1 VAREPTS
8 RVAIAAL
15 LVVGVEGVASL
26 CFLGLEL
33 EEPGGTMRTIATRFG
48 RALLGALSVA
58 CFTLTM
64 SARAQEVTAE
74 TLVDRLQI
82 QDLITRYYNNFG
94 RENAENFADFYA
106 EDAELILGERH
117 FKGRNGIMEAYGRA
131 PGQAP
136 RPPPPPRFSFIVAV
150 DNPLIV
156 VHGNTATAQLVYT
169 EYVIE
174 KQGDQVKVITQGK
187 EYSNFVKVAGHWRYK
202 TRLIKSGTELPEG
215 WKE

>member
-1 VAREPTS
+1 MK
-8 RVAIAAL
+8 AIASPA
-15 LVVGVEGVASL
+15 A
-26 CFLGLEL
+26 
-33 EEPGGTMRTIATRFG
+33 

-58 CFTLTM
+58 CLALTLG
-64 SARAQEVTAE
+64 SGARAEEVTAE

-156 VHGNTATAQLVYT
+156 VHRDGTATAQLVYT
-169 EYVIE
+169 EYVME
-174 KQGDQVKVITQGK
+174 KQGDPVKVITQGK
-187 EYSNFVKVAGHWRYK
+187 EYSTFAKVDGRWRYK
-202 TRLIKSGTELPEG
+202 TRQIVSGTTPPAG

>member
-1 VAREPTS
+1 
-8 RVAIAAL
+8 
-15 LVVGVEGVASL
+15 
-26 CFLGLEL
+26 
-33 EEPGGTMRTIATRFG
+33 MKTIANPLG
-48 RALLGALSVA
+48 RALLGVLSVA
-58 CFTLTM
+58 CLALTI
-64 SARAQEVTAE
+64 SSGARAEEVNAE

-136 RPPPPPRFSFIVAV
+136 RPPPPPRYSFIVAV

-156 VHGNTATAQLVYT
+156 VHGNNTATAQLVYT

-174 KQGDQVKVITQGK
+174 KQGDPVKVITQGK
-187 EYSNFVKVAGHWRYK
+187 EYSTFVKVDGRWRYQ
-202 TRLIKSGTELPEG
+202 TRQIRGGTELPDG

>member
-1 VAREPTS
+1 
-8 RVAIAAL
+8 
-15 LVVGVEGVASL
+15 
-26 CFLGLEL
+26 
-33 EEPGGTMRTIATRFG
+33 MRTIVKSLTA
-48 RALLGALSVA
+48 AWLGALSVSCLA
-58 CFTLTM
+58 LTVG
-64 SARAQEVTAE
+64 SGAQAQEVTAE

-106 EDAELILGERH
+106 EDAELILGERR

-174 KQGDQVKVITQGK
+174 KQGDPVKVITQGK
-187 EYSNFVKVAGHWRYK
+187 EYSNFVKVDGRWRYK

>member
-1 VAREPTS
+1 MI
-8 RVAIAAL
+8 AIAHPL
-15 LVVGVEGVASL
+15 
-26 CFLGLEL
+26 
-33 EEPGGTMRTIATRFG
+33 R
-48 RALLGALSVA
+48 RACLGALSVTWFA
-58 CFTLTM
+58 LTIGTT
-64 SARAQEVTAE
+64 ARAQEVTAA

-106 EDAELILGERH
+106 ADAELILGERH
-117 FKGRNGIMEAYGRA
+117 FKGRDGIMQAYGRA

-136 RPPPPPRFSFIVAV
+136 RPPRPERYSFIVAV

-156 VHGNTATAQLVYT
+156 VHGDTATAQLVYT

-174 KQGDQVKVITQGK
+174 KQGDPVQVITQGK
-187 EYSNFVKVAGHWRYK
+187 EYSTFVKVDGHWRYK
-202 TRLIKSGTELPEG
+202 TRQIRGGTEPPEG

>member
-1 VAREPTS
+1 MK
-8 RVAIAAL
+8 AIA
-15 LVVGVEGVASL
+15 
-26 CFLGLEL
+26 
-33 EEPGGTMRTIATRFG
+33 MRMS
-48 RALLGALSVA
+48 RALLGVLSV
-58 CFTLTM
+58 TSLVLTIGTGV
-64 SARAQEVTAE
+64 RAEEVSSE

-106 EDAELILGERH
+106 DDAELILGDRH
-117 FKGRNGIMEAYGRA
+117 FKGRDGIMQAYGRA

-136 RPPPPPRFSFIVAV
+136 RPPAPERYSFIVAV

-156 VHGNTATAQLVYT
+156 VHSGTATAQLVFT

-174 KQGDQVKVITQGK
+174 KQGDPVKVITQGK
-187 EYSNFVKVAGHWRYK
+187 EYSTFVKVDGHWRYK
-202 TRLIKSGTELPEG
+202 KRQIRGGTALPEG

>member
-1 VAREPTS
+1 
-8 RVAIAAL
+8 
-15 LVVGVEGVASL
+15 
-26 CFLGLEL
+26 
-33 EEPGGTMRTIATRFG
+33 MKTIANLLA
-48 RALLGALSVA
+48 RAWLGALSVA
-58 CFTLTM
+58 CLASTM
-64 SARAQEVTAE
+64 SSSTLAEDVNVE

-106 EDAELILGERH
+106 DDAELILGERH
-117 FKGRNGIMEAYGRA
+117 FKGRDGIMQAYGRA

-136 RPPPPPRFSFIVAV
+136 RPAPPPRYSFIVAV

-156 VHGNTATAQLVYT
+156 VHGGSNTATAQLVYT

-174 KQGDQVKVITQGK
+174 KQGEPVKVITQGK
-187 EYSNFVKVAGHWRYK
+187 EYSTFVKVDGHWRYK
-202 TRLIKSGTELPEG
+202 TRQIRGGTELPEG

>member
-1 VAREPTS
+1 
-8 RVAIAAL
+8 IAH
-15 LVVGVEGVASL
+15 
-26 CFLGLEL
+26 
-33 EEPGGTMRTIATRFG
+33 PIG
-48 RALLGALSVA
+48 RALLGALSVVCLA
-58 CFTLTM
+58 LTPSGGA
-64 SARAQEVTAE
+64 SAEEVNAE

-117 FKGRNGIMEAYGRA
+117 FKGRDGIMQAYGRA

-156 VHGNTATAQLVYT
+156 VHGDNTATAQLVYT

-174 KQGDQVKVITQGK
+174 KQGDPVKVITQGK
-187 EYSNFVKVAGHWRYK
+187 EYSNFVKVDGHWRYK

>member
-1 VAREPTS
+1 MKM
-8 RVAIAAL
+8 IANRL
-15 LVVGVEGVASL
+15 
-26 CFLGLEL
+26 
-33 EEPGGTMRTIATRFG
+33 G
-48 RALLGALSVA
+48 RALLGAVSVA
-58 CFTLTM
+58 CLALTIG
-64 SARAQEVTAE
+64 SGARAEEVSAA

-106 EDAELILGERH
+106 DDAELILGERH
-117 FKGRNGIMEAYGRA
+117 FKGRDGIMSAYGRGPA
-131 PGQAP
+131 QPGQAP
-136 RPPPPPRFSFIVAV
+136 RPAPPPRFSFIVAV

-156 VHGNTATAQLVYT
+156 VHGGSNTATAQLVYT

-187 EYSNFVKVAGHWRYK
+187 EYSTFVKVDGHWRYK

>member
-1 VAREPTS
+1 MKS
-8 RVAIAAL
+8 
-15 LVVGVEGVASL
+15 
-26 CFLGLEL
+26 
-33 EEPGGTMRTIATRFG
+33 IATLLRK
-48 RALLGALSVA
+48 ALLGTVSVA
-58 CFTLTM
+58 CLALTATTG
-64 SARAQEVTAE
+64 ARADEVNAQ

-136 RPPPPPRFSFIVAV
+136 RPAPPPRYSFIVAV

-156 VHGNTATAQLVYT
+156 VHGDNTATAQLVYT

-174 KQGDQVKVITQGK
+174 KQGEAVKVITQGK
-187 EYSNFVKVAGHWRYK
+187 EYSTFVKVDGHWRYK
-202 TRLIKSGTELPEG
+202 SRLIRGGTELPEG

>member
-1 VAREPTS
+1 MKTIGHS
-8 RVAIAAL
+8 LGRV
-15 LVVGVEGVASL
+15 
-26 CFLGLEL
+26 
-33 EEPGGTMRTIATRFG
+33 
-48 RALLGALSVA
+48 LLGALSVA
-58 CFTLTM
+58 CLALTI
-64 SARAQEVTAE
+64 SWGARAEEVTAA

-136 RPPPPPRFSFIVAV
+136 RAAPPPRYSFIVAV

-156 VHGNTATAQLVYT
+156 VHGKTATAQLVFT

-174 KQGDQVKVITQGK
+174 KQGDPVKVITQGK
-187 EYSNFVKVAGHWRYK
+187 EYGTFVKVDGHWRYK
-202 TRLIKSGTELPEG
+202 TRQIKGGTELPEG

>member
-1 VAREPTS
+1 MVDKVLPTLDKAPERSDRDVQFVWLKKAKAFDLAMKLDSLFEDRPRSDRPVIEPDSASNSLTI
-8 RVAIAAL
+8 IAKR
-15 LVVGVEGVASL
+15 GDI
-26 CFLGLEL
+26 
-33 EEPGGTMRTIATRFG
+33 P
-48 RALLGALSVA
+48 
-58 CFTLTM
+58 
-64 SARAQEVTAE
+64 
-74 TLVDRLQI
+74 QI
-82 QDLITRYYNNFG
+82 QDLVTRYYNNFG

-136 RPPPPPRFSFIVAV
+136 RPPPPPRFSFIVAI

-156 VHGNTATAQLVYT
+156 VHGKDNTATAQLVFT

-174 KQGDQVKVITQGK
+174 KQGEQAKVITQGK
-187 EYSNFVKVAGHWRYK
+187 EYSTFVKVNGHWRYK
-202 TRLIKSGTELPEG
+202 TRLIKAGTTPPEG

>member
-1 VAREPTS
+1 MK
-8 RVAIAAL
+8 AIANAL
-15 LVVGVEGVASL
+15 GK
-26 CFLGLEL
+26 
-33 EEPGGTMRTIATRFG
+33 
-48 RALLGALSVA
+48 ALLGAVSAA
-58 CFTLTM
+58 CLALIM
-64 SARAQEVTAE
+64 SSGARAEEVTAE

-131 PGQAP
+131 PGQTP
-136 RPPPPPRFSFIVAV
+136 RPPPPPRYSFIVAV

-156 VHGNTATAQLVYT
+156 VHGKAGATAQLVYT

-174 KQGDQVKVITQGK
+174 KQGDPVKVITQGK
-187 EYSNFVKVAGHWRYK
+187 EYSTFVKVDGHWRYK